1 MTDSPDALLLD
12 EMFSPRIA
20 ALLGEVGIDCASV
33 AADATLRTQDD
44 AAVVDAALAQRRIL
58 VTNNVAD
65 FEIIRR
71 GREVPLALPHPGLI
85 YTDDSTFPRKR
96 GLVARIANAL
106 EYAAKQHLTW
116 RHGGVHWLSGPP
128 ASAVPANANLGV
140 RWLTSPVALG
150 LRAPG

>member
-44 AAVVDAALAQRRIL
+44 AAVVDAALAQGRIL

-65 FEIIRR
+65 FEIMRR
-71 GREVPLALPHPGLI
+71 YRRASGLEMPGLI
-85 YTDDSTFPRKR
+85 FTDDSTFPRKR

-106 EYAAKQHLTW
+106 EYAANQHLVSC
-116 RHGGVHWLSGPP
+116 HGGVHWLSGPP
-128 ASAVPANANLGV
+128 TAAGS
-140 RWLTSPVALG
+140 RE
-150 LRAPG
+150 RAPRRS